1 MVAEEKGVP
10 LDGRG
15 KYEIRVI
22 DSGIGMSE
30 EFAEKVFEAFERE
43 NTSTVSGIQGTG
55 LGMSITKSIVDLMGG
70 SIDLKTESGKGTE
83 FIIRLEFELQDD
95 KEEAGNDETQT
106 EKKEHHE
113 HLANFSNMRVL
124 LAEDIP
130 INREIAV
137 MQLTG
142 FGFKVDTAENG
153 RMAVDK
159 VSTAEPGYYDAVL
172 MDIQM
177 PEMDGYEA
185 AETIRRLDNER
196 LAAIPIIAM
205 TANAFAED
213 VKKAEEAGMN
223 GHIAKPI
230 DMNDM
235 LNVLRE
241 VLGGP

>member
-1 MVAEEKGVP
+1 
-10 LDGRG
+10 
-15 KYEIRVI
+15 
-22 DSGIGMSE
+22 
-30 EFAEKVFEAFERE
+30 
-43 NTSTVSGIQGTG
+43 
-55 LGMSITKSIVDLMGG
+55 
-70 SIDLKTESGKGTE
+70 
-83 FIIRLEFELQDD
+83 
-95 KEEAGNDETQT
+95 
-106 EKKEHHE
+106 
-113 HLANFSNMRVL
+113 MRVL